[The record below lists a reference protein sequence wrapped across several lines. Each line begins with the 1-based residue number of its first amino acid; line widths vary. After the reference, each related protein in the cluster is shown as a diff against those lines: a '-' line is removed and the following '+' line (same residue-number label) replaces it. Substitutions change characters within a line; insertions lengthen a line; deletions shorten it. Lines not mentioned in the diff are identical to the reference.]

1 MFQGAMCRA
10 IPSPAASPN
19 EGDVV
24 VAVASAQL
32 RRSDL
37 DSRGAVPGVAAFGTV
52 IAAGDQAL
60 ALLGKRVLV
69 GAVDPCGECDVCRRG
84 SAAACLSAN
93 HRGAATRGTLAERV
107 TAQARWTVAL
117 DDDMKLEGPALA
129 AIAGDAAVAYTL
141 YARSNVASRD
151 PVIVLGTSPV
161 TRFLVEILLAKGITP
176 VVLTDAAASAWTA
189 WLVGKQAIVCRATSG
204 AGKTGPVSDEVR
216 RQVTA
221 ALIASAPEG
230 SATRAWRVIV
240 TSTDA
245 IGTALSLAAAPG
257 AQLTVWAPS
266 DEQAEFTAQ
275 IERSAAQLAAA
286 WLQEASVISVTNA
299 HPDLLVEVAAMAA
312 KGEIDLVGGCNVV
325 GVDRVMSLDAEDP
338 TRSLIVTVPAL
349 T

>member
-1 MFQGAMCRA
+1 MFQGAACRA

-24 VAVASAQL
+24 IAVTAAQL

-37 DSRGAVPGVAAFGTV
+37 DSRGAVPGVAALGTV
-52 IAAGDQAL
+52 IAAGEQAL
-60 ALLGKRVLV
+60 GLLGKRVLV
-69 GAVDPCGECDVCRRG
+69 GAIDPCGECDVCRRG
-84 SAAACLSAN
+84 SAAACPSAS

-117 DDDMKLEGPALA
+117 DDEMKLEGPALA

-176 VVLTDAAASAWTA
+176 VVLADAAASAWTA
-189 WLVGKQAIVCRATSG
+189 WLGAKHAIVCRVATAG
-204 AGKTGPVSDEVR
+204 GKTGAVSDDVR

-240 TSTDA
+240 TSTEA
-245 IGTALSLAAAPG
+245 ISTALSLAAAPG

-266 DEQAEFTAQ
+266 DEQAEFTVQ
-275 IERSAAQLAAA
+275 IERGAAQLAAA
-286 WLQEASVISVTNA
+286 WLQEASVIAVTNA

-312 KGEIDLVGGCNVV
+312 KGEIDLVGGCNVI

-338 TRSLIVTVPAL
+338 TRALVVTVPASR
-349 T
+349 

>member
-19 EGDVV
+19 DGDVV
-24 VAVASAQL
+24 VAVAAAQL

-52 IAAGDQAL
+52 IAAGEQAL
-60 ALLGKRVLV
+60 GLLGKRVLV
-69 GAVDPCGECDVCRRG
+69 GAIDPCGECDVCRRG
-84 SAAACLSAN
+84 SATACPSAN
-93 HRGAATRGTLAERV
+93 HRGADTRGTLAERV
-107 TAQARWTVAL
+107 TAQARWLVPVTDTMQL
-117 DDDMKLEGPALA
+117 DGPALA

-161 TRFLVEILLAKGITP
+161 TRFLVEILVAKGITP
-176 VVLTDAAASAWTA
+176 VVLADAAASAWSA
-189 WLVGKQAIVCRATSG
+189 WLIAKQAIVCRVANGGGKAG
-204 AGKTGPVSDEVR
+204 AVSDEVR

-221 ALIASAPEG
+221 ALIASVPEG
-230 SATRAWRVIV
+230 SATRAWRIIV

-245 IGTALSLAAAPG
+245 IGTALNLAATPG

-266 DEQAEFTAQ
+266 DEQAEIAVQ
-275 IERSAAQLAAA
+275 IERSAAHLAAA

-338 TRSLIVTVPAL
+338 TRSLVVIVPAL